1 MRKVKSCLTCAFLHD
16 LCLPGSPAPSANEQ
30 LRSDLENGRNIG
42 AQWMQCYKEVW
53 GRERI
58 DGVPSQELQELLKK
72 DRGGDCFFFP
82 YHSGS
87 NCVTAARLETR
98 EEKRRTDK
106 SIKRAAWIGVGGTI
120 AGAVV
125 GGFIGVWVTTWFKAA
140 APPPAPVVQ
149 SPAPAPNESTPLPA
163 PEAQGGPPAPTLERS
178 TAVQAEGLK

>member
-42 AQWMQCYKEVW
+42 SQWLQCYKEVW

-72 DRGGDCFFFP
+72 DRGEYCFYWP
-82 YHSGS
+82 YQSVS

-106 SIKRAAWIGVGGTI
+106 AIKRAAWIGVSGAI
-120 AGAVV
+120 AAAVI
-125 GGFIGVWVTTWFKAA
+125 GGFIGGAATTLYNKLASPEPGA
-140 APPPAPVVQ
+140 VVQ
-149 SPAPAPNESTPLPA
+149 SPAPAPNEPTPLPA
-163 PEAQGGPPAPTLERS
+163 PDAQNGPPRIP
-178 TAVQAEGLK
+178 